1 MYYMREILRD
11 FGYAQTAHTHIYED
25 NLACVAMS
33 ENPVRCKFSRHID
46 IRRYFVCDTVAAGV
60 IKLVPLRTHLMVA
73 DALTKG
79 LPSPARIKHRDI
91 MLGNVPFSFVARTL
105 RSFIG
110 GGGLM
115 IPLSLSLSLS
125 TCRDRGSLS
134 CGDRGSFSNMRNSKG
149 APYIFVG

>member
-1 MYYMREILRD
+1 MRAATKHEARGRAACIYSNKHLCSRTSTS
-11 FGYAQTAHTHIYED
+11 AEPTQRSCSAH
-25 NLACVAMS
+25 C
-33 ENPVRCKFSRHID
+33 SR
-46 IRRYFVCDTVAAGV
+46 FFAGS
-60 IKLVPLRTHLMVA
+60 KLVPLRTHLMVP

-91 MLGNVPFSFVARTL
+91 MLGHVPFSFTARTL
-105 RSFIG
+105 RSFI

-149 APYIFVG
+149 SPYIFVG